1 MRLRSNQRPPAQL
14 DLQDPALAGEW
25 VAKQRGA
32 PWYDSAAMGF
42 ALAVGARD
50 SAAAEEWANT
60 ITNEALRE
68 KAKNELA
75 QIKQR
80 QVQQQAKP

>member
-1 MRLRSNQRPPAQL
+1 
-14 DLQDPALAGEW
+14 
-25 VAKQRGA
+25 
-32 PWYDSAAMGF
+32 MGF